1 MKKCFLLSLL
11 FLIFNITILAQHI
24 ENGVYANGP
33 DYFLCVKNDTILN
46 HFGGVF
52 WYLGTYKFEDNKYY
66 YGQNLLF
73 GKNAFIEKEPC
84 SPDSIEIKLI
94 CKYRIGTFG
103 APQQDSTIYEG
114 ESDFYYMSFNR
125 TYRLKYESRDK
136 KGIKIPKGQLSEE
149 ELSSGFLMVEG
160 GLLSG
165 FQDYFDFP
173 LEHGIR
179 YIIKHKYYKFE
190 PCTIFEKPYEYF
202 TIKIKK
208 EKNELWFK
216 ENNPMCDQYTKLQ
229 YVSPNVDS
237 CFNELK
243 NKFPLLFE

>member
-24 ENGVYANGP
+24 DNGVYANGP
-33 DYFLCVKNDTILN
+33 DYFLCAKNDTIFY
-46 HFGGVF
+46 HFGSID

-94 CKYRIGTFG
+94 CKYRNGVFG
-103 APQQDSTIYEG
+103 APQKDSTIYEG
-114 ESDFYYMSFNR
+114 ESDFYYILINDLRF
-125 TYRLKYESRDK
+125 ESRDK

-160 GLLSG
+160 ALLSG

-173 LEHGIR
+173 LEYGTR
-179 YIIKHKYYKFE
+179 YIIKHKYYKFR
-190 PCTIFEKPYEYF
+190 PCTTFEKPYEYF
-202 TIKIKK
+202 TIKK
-208 EKNELWFK
+208 EKNDLWFK
-216 ENNPMCDQYTKLQ
+216 ENNPMCDLYTKLK

-237 CFNELK
+237 CFNEFK
-243 NKFPLLFE
+243 NRFPLLFE